1 MKRICPRLLSILAL
15 AALSTQADAQSWPT
29 RSIRAVVPYSAG
41 SGTDVTARVIL
52 NQLAS
57 ELGQS
62 IVVENRVGAG

>member
-15 AALSTQADAQSWPT
+15 AAPSTQADAQSWPT
-29 RSIRAVVPYSAG
+29 RSICAVVPYSAG